1 MFLLTFTLHGLWPE
15 YTTGGWPQFC
25 PDRTRSP
32 EPEPSTRQECVW
44 PSLMGPSESFWGHEW
59 TKHGTC
65 AAPVLGNRSSYV
77 AAVLAAHE
85 RYSLD
90 TVLGEAGIEPSAQ
103 AVYSPSDFV
112 RAVRAAYGATPRV
125 SCQGQTLVEIW
136 MCLDLDLK
144 AMDCPPAVQ
153 PGPRCG
159 TRVRLPPGAAV
170 APACQRYSPPWGDI
184 LAALAGTY
192 GLVYAVR
199 AMLAR
204 RELELQAPF
213 LNALDE
219 SRGRAYRNP
228 AADYAPSDP

>member
-1 MFLLTFTLHGLWPE
+1 
-15 YTTGGWPQFC
+15 
-25 PDRTRSP
+25 
-32 EPEPSTRQECVW
+32 
-44 PSLMGPSESFWGHEW
+44 MGPSESFWGHEW

-112 RAVRAAYGATPRV
+112 SAVRAAYGATPRV

-144 AMDCPPAVQ
+144 AMDCPAAVQ
-153 PGPRCG
+153 PGTRCG

-170 APACQRYSPPWGDI
+170 APACQRYSPPWGESEDGPGADDPPSWRAGLSI